1 MRLIPNVS
9 LVQQSSILA
18 SGTYAGRT
26 AVVSLQGRCCQFG
39 TMSTSNVT
47 TGEGMA
53 CSDCGEL
60 YGTYSSVNQY
70 WFDSIS
76 PSSSSSFSVSKGP
89 NQRVLTIDSLL
100 SNSTARVPEE
110 MSRFCTQEQFV
121 RSNLPL
127 TNPLGCYCGCHPR
140 LVQSCSERNTDT
152 SIHAVSI
159 TGTSALALTP
169 CTCVVPPKIA

>member
-1 MRLIPNVS
+1 LLIVEDIWATKLSLVGINRRLEGITLFKKTSQSKKDHLRLFWWMRLIPNLS

-26 AVVSLQGRCCQFG
+26 AVVSLQGRCCQSG

-110 MSRFCTQEQFV
+110 MSRFCT
-121 RSNLPL
+121 
-127 TNPLGCYCGCHPR
+127 
-140 LVQSCSERNTDT
+140 
-152 SIHAVSI
+152 
-159 TGTSALALTP
+159 
-169 CTCVVPPKIA
+169 